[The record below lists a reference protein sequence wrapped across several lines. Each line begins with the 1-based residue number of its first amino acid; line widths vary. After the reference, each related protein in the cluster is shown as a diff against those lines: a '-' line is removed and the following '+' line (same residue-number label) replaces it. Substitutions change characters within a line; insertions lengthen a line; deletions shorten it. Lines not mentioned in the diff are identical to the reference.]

1 MMDLIRIA
9 TRQPI
14 TIAVAVLF
22 CLLAGVVALKV
33 VPVQMTP
40 EVEDTIIAVTTRWE
54 NASPQEIES
63 EVIDPQEEKL
73 QGLSYLKSITS
84 TSSSGEGV
92 IRLEF
97 NPGVRKEVALREV
110 SDKLR
115 EVPSYPENV
124 DEPIIEASDPESQDY
139 IAWYILTSEDDSID
153 VGTLLD
159 FAEDRIKPQL
169 ERVPGISEVNVLGGR
184 EREVQIRFDPVKLSH
199 YRISV
204 SEFVNTLRKEN
215 HNVSGGSLKQ
225 GKADIRIRTVGRFAA
240 PDEILKVV
248 IRRDDN
254 GPVYVS
260 DVATVHETFK
270 ESLSYVRANGQKVLA
285 LNFQREPGSNVLDI
299 MEALQNKID
308 DLKKP
313 SGLLDT
319 QAQALGLKGKLSLEI
334 SYRSTNYI
342 NQALSLVKNNIFIGG
357 SLAILVL
364 LIFLRSVRSVGII
377 ALSIPVSIIGTI
389 TILVMLGRSINVVS
403 LAGMA
408 FAVGMVVD
416 NCIVVLENIYRYLE
430 MGKNRLEAAYEGA
443 REVAGAVLASTLT
456 TIVVFL
462 PILLVRDQVGQLF
475 RDIAL
480 SIIISVGFS
489 YLVSI
494 TVIPSASVLLL
505 SRKEKKK
512 IDENRKPLLY
522 RFIHR
527 INGSLLARILIV
539 LVFVAIAVGGTIALV
554 PPLDYLPKGNRNI
567 TFGLMIPPPGYN
579 LDQLEEMGKRVE
591 NVIQPYWEDAPDRP
605 PVPVPYSQSG
615 ETVTPAPLNK
625 YFLVILGNMLFHGGI
640 SEDSRRAID
649 NVALFQ
655 AATTQE
661 ILPGTYAFA
670 FQFPLFRIGGTT
682 GSAIKINLAG
692 SNLSQISSSTGAL
705 FGSLMKKFGPGTLR
719 PDPANFNVN
728 LKELQIT
735 PDHLK
740 LSELS
745 MSLEELG
752 EIVQALCDGV
762 ILGDYD
768 FSGDL
773 VDLKLIA
780 QNSTDSSYLSSL
792 PQIPIAS
799 PSGERTSLQHL
810 GQLKWIEAAEQIKR
824 VGRRRAI
831 SLEVTP
837 PETLALE
844 EALISINETIKQLR
858 QAGAIPPDVEVE
870 IEGTAGKLQEIR
882 RTLFGD
888 GSLSGT
894 LGSSFFIAI
903 AAVYLLMCVLF
914 QSWTQPFIIMF
925 SVPLATFGGF
935 IGLALLHYW
944 STLDPYLPVQNLD
957 MLTILGFVILI
968 GVVVNNAIL
977 IVAQTNN
984 LLLGNEEDSA
994 RMPARSAIAAA
1005 VQSRVRPIFMSMLT
1019 SVGGMLPLVLIPGS
1033 GSELY
1038 RGLGSVVVG
1047 GMLISTIFTLVL
1059 VPVLLSLTI
1068 GFFGRFKKSAKAIP
1082 TVALIGF
1089 LLSIVGCKSPELLS
1103 ETKFIP
1109 PERWNTEIGNRSTS
1123 NLDHWWHHFN
1133 DPILTK
1139 LIQQAAQNNV
1149 DIAIALDRIE
1159 RSRAILG
1166 QESSLKFPNT
1176 TIGGAYNHSKFTE
1189 NVKNNFRSLESL
1201 GNWDLFVQATW
1212 ELDFFGRVRESIK
1225 AAENDFLA
1233 TNEDLHNLHVVISA
1247 DIAQSYLRYRSLQER
1262 ESLLEETIEFQKEN
1276 SGVIKARVYAGK
1288 ATALELNNTNGI
1300 LALNQADLTRLQM
1313 ERKQTLNRICLLL
1326 GETPGAM
1333 DSLLNDPF
1341 PMTVPSSPVNAGI
1354 PAELLRRRPDIRK
1367 AEILIDA
1374 EASRLKIARTEYY
1387 PKFFLNGTIGLNA
1400 TYLEDLARNGSQNYS
1415 FGPNFEWR
1423 ILSSRRIKEE
1433 VKAQQAQLNEHV
1445 KNYHKTVLQAIEEV
1459 ESSLIEIDNEHIRS
1473 KQILVA
1479 VESSENSVE
1488 IVKSL
1493 YANGLRSYEDVI
1505 QSLLG
1510 LQENR
1515 EQLILSKESLSISQ
1529 VKLYQALGGGWNF
1542 QVDEV
1547 REEYLGEKNVNH

>member
-1 MMDLIRIA
+1 MDLIRIA

-14 TIAVAVLF
+14 TVSVAVLF

-40 EVEDTIIAVTTRWE
+40 EVEDTIVAVTTSWE

-63 EVIDPQEEKL
+63 EIIDPQEEKL

-92 IRLEF
+92 VRLEF
-97 NPGVRKEVALREV
+97 NPGVSKEVALREV

-124 DEPIIEASDPESQDY
+124 DEPVIEASDPESQDY
-139 IAWYILTSEDDSID
+139 IAWYILTSEDDSFD

-199 YRISV
+199 YGLSIA
-204 SEFVNTLRKEN
+204 EFTDSIRKGN
-215 HNVSGGSLKQ
+215 HNFSGGSLKQ

-240 PDEILKVV
+240 PGEILKVV
-248 IRRDDN
+248 VRRDEN
-254 GPVYVS
+254 GPIYVA

-270 ESLSYVRANGQKVLA
+270 EPLSYVRANGQKVLA
-285 LNFQREPGSNVLDI
+285 LNFQKEPGSNVLEI
-299 MEALQNKID
+299 MEALQNKVE

-313 SGLLDT
+313 GGLLDI
-319 QAQALGLKGKLSLEI
+319 QAQKLGLKGKLTLEI

-342 NQALSLVKNNIFIGG
+342 NQALALVQNNIFIGG

-364 LIFLRSVRSVGII
+364 LVFLRSVRSVGII
-377 ALSIPVSIIGTI
+377 ALSIPVSIIGAI
-389 TILVMLGRSINVVS
+389 TLLVLLGRSINVVS

-430 MGKNRLEAAYEGA
+430 MGKNRLEAAYEGT

-456 TIVVFL
+456 TIVVFV
-462 PILLVRDQVGQLF
+462 PILLITDQVGQLF

-505 SRKEKKK
+505 SKKDKRKVNE
-512 IDENRKPLLY
+512 ERKPLLY

-527 INGSLLARILIV
+527 INGSLLARIIVV
-539 LVFVAIAVGGTIALV
+539 LVFVSIAVVGTIALV

-579 LDQLEEMGKRVE
+579 LDQLGEMGKRVE
-591 NVIQPYWEDAPDRP
+591 NIIRPYWEDAPNRP

-615 ETVTPAPLNK
+615 ETVIPAALNK

-640 SEDSRRAID
+640 SEDSRRAVD

-661 ILPGTYAFA
+661 NLPGTYAFA

-692 SNLSQISSSTGAL
+692 SDLDQISASTGAL
-705 FGSLMKKFGPGTLR
+705 FGSLMGKFGPGTLR

-728 LKELQIT
+728 QKELQIT
-735 PDHLK
+735 PNHLK

-745 MSLEELG
+745 MSLEDLG
-752 EIVQALCDGV
+752 QAVQAVCDGLIV
-762 ILGDYD
+762 GDYD

-773 VDLKLIA
+773 IDLKLIA
-780 QNSTDSSYLSSL
+780 QNSTDLNYIGSL
-792 PQIPIAS
+792 PQIPLAS
-799 PSGERTSLQHL
+799 PTGEFTTLQNL
-810 GQLKWIEAAEQIKR
+810 GQLKWIDAPEQIKR
-824 VGRRRAI
+824 VGRRRAV

-837 PETLALE
+837 PDTLALE
-844 EALISINETIKQLR
+844 EAIVSINETIKQLR
-858 QAGAIPPDVEVE
+858 KTGGIAPGVEIE
-870 IEGTAGKLQEIR
+870 IEGTAGKLKEIR

-888 GSLSGT
+888 GTLSGT
-894 LGSSFFIAI
+894 LGSSFFLAI

-944 STLDPYLPVQNLD
+944 STMDPYLPVQNLD

-977 IVAQTNN
+977 IVAQSNN
-984 LLLGNEEDSA
+984 LMRGKDKDGKNIVP
-994 RMPARSAIAAA
+994 MPARAAISAA

-1047 GMLISTIFTLVL
+1047 GMLVSTIFTLVL

-1068 GFFGRFKKSAKAIP
+1068 GFFGRFKTSGRTIT
-1082 TVALIGF
+1082 TVVLIGS
-1089 LLSIVGCKSPELLS
+1089 LLSFVGCKSSNAIVE
-1103 ETKFIP
+1103 KDFFP
-1109 PERWNTEIGNRSTS
+1109 PERWNTEIGKSS
-1123 NLDHWWHHFN
+1123 AGNLDQWWDHFN

-1139 LIQQAAQNNV
+1139 LIQQATQNNLEL
-1149 DIAIALDRIE
+1149 AMALDRIE

-1166 QESSLKFPNT
+1166 QESSLKYPNS
-1176 TIGGAYNHSKFTE
+1176 TIGGSYDHSKFTE
-1189 NVKNNFRSLESL
+1189 NVKNNFRSLEGL
-1201 GNWDLFVQATW
+1201 GNWDAFIQATW
-1212 ELDFFGRVRESIK
+1212 ELDFIGRIRESIS

-1233 TNEDLHNLHVVISA
+1233 TNEDLYNLHVVISS
-1247 DIAQSYLRYRSLQER
+1247 DLTQNYLRYRSFQER
-1262 ESLLEETIEFQKEN
+1262 ESLFEKTLELQEEN
-1276 SGVIKARVYAGK
+1276 LRVVEARVKAGK
-1288 ATALELNNTNGI
+1288 ATTLEVNNLKGV
-1300 LALNQADLTRLQM
+1300 LALNQADLTLLQL

-1326 GETPGAM
+1326 GETPGAV
-1333 DSLLNDPF
+1333 DSLLKDRGSIPNP
-1341 PMTVPSSPVNAGI
+1341 TSPVDAGI
-1354 PAELLRRRPDIRK
+1354 PADLLRRRPDIRK

-1374 EASRLKIARTEYY
+1374 EASRLEIVRTEYY
-1387 PKFFLNGTIGLNA
+1387 PKFFLNGTIGLNS
-1400 TYLEDLARNGSQNYS
+1400 TYFNDLTTSGSENYS

-1423 ILSSRRIKEE
+1423 ILNSRRIKEE
-1433 VKAQQAQLNEHV
+1433 VKAQEAQLKEQVN
-1445 KNYHKTVLQAIEEV
+1445 NYHNTVLQAMEEV
-1459 ESSLIEIDNEHIRS
+1459 ESSLVEIDNEKTRLR
-1473 KQILVA
+1473 QIKVA
-1479 VESSENSVE
+1479 VEASEQSVE
-1488 IVKSL
+1488 LVRSL
-1493 YANGLRSYEDVI
+1493 FANGLRNNEDVI

-1510 LQENR
+1510 LQEHR
-1515 EQLILSKESLSISQ
+1515 EQLILSKERSSLSQ

-1542 QVDEV
+1542 QGKEI
-1547 REEYLGEKNVNH
+1547 KN